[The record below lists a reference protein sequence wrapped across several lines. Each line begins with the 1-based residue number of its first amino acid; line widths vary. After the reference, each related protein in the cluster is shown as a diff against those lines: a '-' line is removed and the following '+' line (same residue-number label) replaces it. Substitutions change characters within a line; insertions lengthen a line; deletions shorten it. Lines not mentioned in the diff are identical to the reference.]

1 MRKNVFSSLH
11 FFSVPNLR
19 ARIRQV
25 FKSRNC
31 FGKNSIIVLTIIYSE
46 LLWSLILLLSKMFL
60 SYLVDWFL
68 NNYSKS
74 FLASEVCTYLNLVYN
89 VHFGISERLV
99 QYTLGKK
106 RHLDFSVGG
115 MDSTHRS
122 VLWAIIF

>member
-60 SYLVDWFL
+60 SYLVD
-68 NNYSKS
+68 
-74 FLASEVCTYLNLVYN
+74 
-89 VHFGISERLV
+89 
-99 QYTLGKK
+99 
-106 RHLDFSVGG
+106 
-115 MDSTHRS
+115 
-122 VLWAIIF
+122 